1 MIEMCPLRWPSKELL
16 QLLHMNKLT
25 CGSVI
30 LWRAAGGHIHGWTKV
45 SLHFSNISEQ
55 LWLVLDFSF
64 DTKESNLI
72 KSINKIKVEST
83 WGLEKQF
90 TVDELQSVFGE
101 DSLESTLA
109 LSHDVNTPAEI
120 KDRFGGISYNKG
132 GSVIRMFEH
141 ALGHDT
147 FIAAIRNYLRNK
159 WVLNWILSRSL
170 RNEKIKSIP
179 RKLISLDD
187 P

>member
-1 MIEMCPLRWPSKELL
+1 M
-16 QLLHMNKLT
+16 
-25 CGSVI
+25 
-30 LWRAAGGHIHGWTKV
+30 
-45 SLHFSNISEQ
+45 
-55 LWLVLDFSF
+55 DFSF
-64 DTKESNLI
+64 DKKEPNSI

-101 DSLESTLA
+101 DSLESTFA

-159 WVLNWILSRSL
+159 
-170 RNEKIKSIP
+170 
-179 RKLISLDD
+179 
-187 P
+187 